1 MKKVLLVEDEV
12 IARMVNTRLL
22 QQLGYAPD
30 VAETGEAAVLMSQ
43 SGYDV
48 ILMDIGLP
56 GIDGLEATR
65 QIRAFEATLGRRAR
79 MVALTAYPI
88 EEYRNKCIE
97 AGLDGIANKP
107 ITIEKLGALIE
118 SSTLAAT

>member
-22 QQLGYAPD
+22 QELGYTPD
-30 VAETGEAAVLMSQ
+30 IAETGEEAVLMSQ

-65 QIRAFEATLGRRAR
+65 QIRAFEATLNRQAR
-79 MVALTAYPI
+79 MVALTAYAI
-88 EEYRNKCIE
+88 ESYHDKCIE

-107 ITIEKLGALIE
+107 ITIEKLSALIE
-118 SSTLAAT
+118 NV

>member
-88 EEYRNKCIE
+88 EEYRNKCVE

-118 SSTLAAT
+118 SATLAAI

>member
-22 QQLGYAPD
+22 QQLGYTPD
-30 VAETGEAAVLMSQ
+30 VAENGEDAVLMSQ
-43 SGYDV
+43 AGYDV

-65 QIRAFEATLGRRAR
+65 QIRASETTQGRRAR
-79 MVALTAYPI
+79 MVALTAYSI
-88 EEYRNKCIE
+88 ESYRDKCDE
-97 AGLDGIANKP
+97 AGLDVIVNKP
-107 ITIEKLGALIE
+107 ITIEKLSALIE
-118 SSTLAAT
+118 AAA